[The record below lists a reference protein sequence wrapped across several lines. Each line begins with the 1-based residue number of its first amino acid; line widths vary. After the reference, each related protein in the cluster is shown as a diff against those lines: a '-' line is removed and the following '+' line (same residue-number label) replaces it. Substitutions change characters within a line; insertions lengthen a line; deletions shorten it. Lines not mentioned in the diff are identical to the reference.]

1 MEAFLHFCVNHL
13 PPPLRKLYDR
23 FEELIVY
30 IYYGVLTTIVNLIV
44 QFAVQFGVDMA
55 DMSALE
61 FTIFGKL
68 VTQAN
73 IKSFIATSVAWLV
86 AVFFAFYVNK
96 KFVFKS
102 RTVSGKQLA
111 WEMWTFISARILSYF
126 MEVGIMQIGVKF
138 YSDGENI
145 TNIWLY
151 ALFKFTA
158 QVVVTLTNY
167 FISKLIVFRKKGDAV
182 QE

>member
-1 MEAFLHFCVNHL
+1 MEAFLQFVVRHL

-30 IYYGVLTTIVNLIV
+30 IYYGVLTTLVNLAV
-44 QFAVQFGVDMA
+44 QFAVQFAVDMA

-61 FTIFGKL
+61 FTLFGKL

-73 IKSFIATSVAWLV
+73 IKSFIATSLAWLA

-96 KFVFKS
+96 KYVFKS
-102 RTVSGKQLA
+102 RTESGRQLA
-111 WEMWTFISARILSYF
+111 WEMWTFVSARILSYF
-126 MEVGIMQIGVKF
+126 MEVGIMQIGVQF

-145 TNIWLY
+145 TNFWLY
-151 ALFKFTA
+151 ALFKFAA
-158 QVVVTLTNY
+158 QVVVTLANY
-167 FISKLIVFRKKGDAV
+167 FISKLIVFRNKTA
-182 QE
+182 